1 MRRKIFWLLFF
12 VLSAIVG
19 HAQTPL
25 QLIDSLKNELR
36 KNPDNQKK
44 VGIYS
49 DLTWYYANVA
59 TDSALTYGNKALV
72 LSKMLRQPK
81 ITGQVYSDIGSV
93 YLAKGDMNQ
102 AKISYFKSLTI
113 RTQLKDKDGI
123 ASNWSNIG
131 GVYQRQHVLDT
142 AMVYYLK
149 ALQFYESTK
158 NEKYIDFVKNNI
170 AVLYEDMHNF
180 PKAIQMYKEVADY
193 RRKTGQNLQLA
204 MVYNN
209 LGNVYKKMKAFPDSE
224 KSFKESIVLSA
235 KEGDSLILGN
245 TYNNLGALYNYMKQ
259 PDKAIP
265 VLEQGKRILEK
276 VNSDFDLALIENSL
290 ATAYTNKKEFLKSKN
305 LYLKS
310 IETLIPLKANQYIG
324 SMYLNLIPVYANL
337 NMPDSASYYTEK
349 YKEFQERE
357 IENQVSLET
366 AELET
371 KYQTEKKERLLL
383 LNQAEVRRKNVI
395 VILLSVF
402 ALFIGLT
409 GYLIFRQQKLKNR
422 QLEQENELRLAISK
436 IETQNKLQE
445 QRLSISRDLHD
456 NIGAQLTFIIS
467 SVDNIKYGFDVESSG
482 LTSKLDRISNFT
494 RATIVELRDTIWAM
508 NSNEISFEDLRLR
521 IMNFIEK
528 AKKVQE
534 NIDFQFDID
543 KDLGTMKLT
552 SIVGMNIYRT
562 IQESVNNAIKYAE
575 AGKIAIEI
583 KSLSNQI
590 AIAISDNGNGFDIAN
605 TPPGNGLAN
614 MKKRI
619 KDIGGSFAIK
629 SEPQKGTTINV
640 NIDKNPQSN
649 SNL

>member
-1 MRRKIFWLLFF
+1 MPKKIFWLLFF
-12 VLSAIVG
+12 ALSAIFSRS
-19 HAQTPL
+19 QTPV

-36 KNPDNQKK
+36 KNPDDQKK

-49 DLTWYYANVA
+49 DLTWYYSNVA
-59 TDSALTYGNKALV
+59 TDSALAYGNKALA
-72 LSKMLRQPK
+72 LGMQLKQPK

-93 YLAKGDMNQ
+93 YLAKGDMNR
-102 AKISYFKSLTI
+102 AKNSYFKSLAI
-113 RTQLKDKDGI
+113 RTQLKDKEGM

-131 GVYQRQHVLDT
+131 GVYQRQHILDT

-149 ALQFYESTK
+149 ALRHYESTK
-158 NEKYIDFVKNNI
+158 NDKYIDFVKNNI

-180 PKAIQMYKEVADY
+180 PKAIQMYQEVADY
-193 RRKTGQNLQLA
+193 RRKTNQNLQLA
-204 MVYNN
+204 MVYSNM
-209 LGNVYKKMKAFPDSE
+209 GNVYKKMKAFPDSE
-224 KSFKESIVLSA
+224 KSFKESIALSA

-259 PDKAIP
+259 SDKAIP
-265 VLEQGKRILEK
+265 VLEQGKRILEN
-276 VNSDFDLALIENSL
+276 VNSAYDLALIENSL
-290 ATAYTNKKEFLKSKN
+290 ATAYANKKEFLKSKN

-310 IETLIPLKANQYIG
+310 IKALLPLQANEYVG

-337 NMPDSASYYTEK
+337 NMPDSASFYTEK

-371 KYQTEKKERLLL
+371 KYQTEKKEKLLL
-383 LNQAEVRRKNVI
+383 LNQAEVRKKNVI
-395 VILLSVF
+395 VVLLSVF
-402 ALFIGLT
+402 ALFIALT
-409 GYLIFRQQKLKNR
+409 AYLIYRQQKLKNR
-422 QLEQENELRLAISK
+422 QLEQENELKLAISK

-467 SVDNIKYGFDVESSG
+467 SVDNIKYAFEVGNAT

-508 NSNEISFEDLRLR
+508 NSNDISFEDLKLR

-528 AKKVQE
+528 AKKAQE
-534 NIDFQFDID
+534 NIELQFHID
-543 KDLGTMKLT
+543 KDLSAIKLT
-552 SIVGMNIYRT
+552 SIIGMNIYRT
-562 IQESVNNAIKYAE
+562 IQESVNNAIKYAQ
-575 AGKIAIEI
+575 ANKIVVEI
-583 KSLSNQI
+583 KSLPNHI
-590 AIAISDNGNGFDIAN
+590 NIAISDDGVGFDIEN
-605 TPPGNGLAN
+605 TPPGNGLSN

-619 KDIGGSFAIK
+619 KDIGGTFEIK
-629 SEPQKGTTINV
+629 SAPAIGTAINA
-640 NIDKNPQSN
+640 NIDKPKSSQ
-649 SNL
+649 